1 MRIVLLLAA
10 LSGLVSFAWA
20 RRSYFVRPRETP
32 PSRNGLGP
40 LGTILGLVLVALLA
54 FAEPPQGGVQSV
66 ASLALFVGSQ
76 ALFWQTLRA
85 FGSRRPSIAF
95 APGTPDALV
104 TVGPYRYVRHPF
116 YLSYSLFWLAGAV
129 AVPYWP
135 MIVGSL
141 GMLTLYYR
149 AAAQEEQT
157 IARSGLGAEYEAY
170 KRTTGM
176 FLPRIFR

>member
-1 MRIVLLLAA
+1 
-10 LSGLVSFAWA
+10 
-20 RRSYFVRPRETP
+20 
-32 PSRNGLGP
+32 
-40 LGTILGLVLVALLA
+40 
-54 FAEPPQGGVQSV
+54 
-66 ASLALFVGSQ
+66 
-76 ALFWQTLRA
+76 
-85 FGSRRPSIAF
+85 
-95 APGTPDALV
+95 V

-157 IARSGLGAEYEAY
+157 IARSGLSAEYEAY